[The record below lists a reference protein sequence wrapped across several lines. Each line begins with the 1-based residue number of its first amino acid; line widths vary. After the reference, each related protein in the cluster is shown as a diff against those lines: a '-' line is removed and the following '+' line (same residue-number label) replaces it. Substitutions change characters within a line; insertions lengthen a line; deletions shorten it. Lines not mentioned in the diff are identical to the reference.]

1 MDFKHPIQEYFK
13 FSIIRDLCRFLQ
25 PGLSS
30 STIFHKNFTRF
41 FYCQPYKI
49 FKLIMGSIPN
59 DCKHLLRTETSQK
72 SLLKIFCYNNEIT
85 WKVKDSQKLSKRNSL
100 HPSIKIVLNSA
111 KYNKPFKFIS
121 WPNFLEEHHIL
132 SPHVWGKT
140 FIDWF
145 KKYFDG

>member
-59 DCKHLLRTETSQK
+59 DWKHLLRTEWNFSK
-72 SLLKIFCYNNEIT
+72 ISL
-85 WKVKDSQKLSKRNSL
+85 
-100 HPSIKIVLNSA
+100 
-111 KYNKPFKFIS
+111 
-121 WPNFLEEHHIL
+121 
-132 SPHVWGKT
+132 
-140 FIDWF
+140 
-145 KKYFDG
+145 KYFLLQQ